1 MKKLKNQFYSFSCKN
16 CEDKFQTY
24 SVLKMKHHLQK
35 THNKNLTAKDYR
47 FAMKHHIVT
56 QIIKTILFIPILLLI
71 MCLKTIL
78 YLPHELYEFLDNL

>member
-1 MKKLKNQFYSFSCKN
+1 MKQLKNQFYSFSCKH

-35 THNKNLTAKDYR
+35 VHNKNLTARDYR

-56 QIIKTILFIPILLLI
+56 
-71 MCLKTIL
+71 
-78 YLPHELYEFLDNL
+78 